1 MDITDIQELTHQ
13 TPTDLMG
20 GVVAMAGLR
29 TINRSPAMVVQADT
43 APTRGMTSRLAA
55 PVMVGMVAIGY
66 CGRRRG
72 KRGRRRMGIDRPART
87 DGNICRR

>member
-1 MDITDIQELTHQ
+1 MVPPETKTIPMDITDIQEFTHQ

-55 PVMVGMVAIGY
+55 PVMVGMVAIVVL
-66 CGRRRG
+66 R
-72 KRGRRRMGIDRPART
+72 AA
-87 DGNICRR
+87 